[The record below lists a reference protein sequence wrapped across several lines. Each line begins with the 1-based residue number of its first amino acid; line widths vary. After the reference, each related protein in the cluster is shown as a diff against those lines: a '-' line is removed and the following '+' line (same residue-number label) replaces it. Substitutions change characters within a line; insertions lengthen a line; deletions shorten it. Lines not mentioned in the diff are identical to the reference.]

1 MGQPLQTFNAG
12 TGSFRTCSTIAPLSS
27 AQLFNYVVTSN
38 QIHLLVKDTRGE
50 VIAHSNQLIARQTAL
65 VLDTLRKEGDT

>member
-1 MGQPLQTFNAG
+1 M
-12 TGSFRTCSTIAPLSS
+12 
-27 AQLFNYVVTSN
+27 VTSN

-65 VLDTLRKEGDT
+65 VLDALREEGDT